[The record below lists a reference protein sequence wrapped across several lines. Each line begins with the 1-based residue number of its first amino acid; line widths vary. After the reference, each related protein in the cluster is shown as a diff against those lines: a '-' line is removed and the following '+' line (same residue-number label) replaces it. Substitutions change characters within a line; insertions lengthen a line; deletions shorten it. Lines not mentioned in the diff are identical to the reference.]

1 MKQLRI
7 HNLDELAIIGKDQT
21 FNKLFKVISLL
32 GVGAFGVV
40 LEVKN
45 KVTHEISALKVN
57 IANHL
62 LNRSDYQ
69 SGKLAAL

>member
-1 MKQLRI
+1 M
-7 HNLDELAIIGKDQT
+7 
-21 FNKLFKVISLL
+21 
-32 GVGAFGVV
+32 GAFGVV

-69 SGKLAAL
+69 SGKLAALWSNEEWTYSDARAQPS